1 MKCCSEKKLIFM
13 GDLAHICSVLNILNY
28 QGNGGRTVL
37 LWWSLGSSLRMVS
50 NLWPDWRASK
60 LMQELMQEFMLTQ
73 ELMQSTRSS
82 VSSGKGNRGLAPWA
96 MDVEKTKRQTSVE
109 SLIFCD
115 GREDENDRFQC
126 FYMSLTS
133 VANCFQVVYRD
144 FFYQSFI
151 ARC

>member
-1 MKCCSEKKLIFM
+1 
-13 GDLAHICSVLNILNY
+13 
-28 QGNGGRTVL
+28 
-37 LWWSLGSSLRMVS
+37 
-50 NLWPDWRASK
+50 
-60 LMQELMQEFMLTQ
+60 MQEFMLTQ

-96 MDVEKTKRQTSVE
+96 MDVDKTKRQTSVE

-133 VANCFQVVYRD
+133 VANCFPSCLQRHFLSIIHCKVLATHFSIHMYAMLYLLD
-144 FFYQSFI
+144 I
-151 ARC
+151 L